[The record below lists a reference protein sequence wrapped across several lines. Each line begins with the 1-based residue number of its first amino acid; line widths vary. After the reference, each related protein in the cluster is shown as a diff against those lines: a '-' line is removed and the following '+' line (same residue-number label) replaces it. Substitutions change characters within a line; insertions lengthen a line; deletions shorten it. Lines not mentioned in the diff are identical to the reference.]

1 MTFALIRSKGRII
14 GDGLLISPKD
24 LRNGIPTAALLS
36 LQIDAALSGCLR
48 VLDSQ
53 TGEEVAPAIPISV
66 QDRLKL
72 IDTLVG
78 KRLPAAKVQEAD
90 DDAVNLDDAP
100 VSTEDIKRLPLSEL
114 GRILEASFKVVPTRQ
129 EQEP

>member
-90 DDAVNLDDAP
+90 DDAVDLNDAP
-100 VSTEDIKRLPLSEL
+100 TTREDIKRLSLSEL
-114 GRILEASFKVVPTRQ
+114 GRVIEASFKVSHAPD